1 MGTLNFNT
9 KYVIYFSIA
18 FLSYF
23 LLQHGYVI
31 SFIFAILTYNVSSC
45 LNALAKE
52 EKVFRFSLSKILR
65 IIGITFLLGIITI
78 PLIYGILYLINYLSS
93 DEVTKLID
101 IINTNLTS
109 FNEQFSQFLLGYG
122 IEQNFDNQFK
132 DSLVS
137 FFKANASSVSQISL
151 NFSVQIL
158 KILIGIIL
166 GGILSFMSF
175 DKIENYRPLSRDI
188 LIHTRRIREAFN
200 KIFVAQFKISLIDAA
215 LTAIYLKVALP
226 FFEIELPFAKMLILL
241 TFIFGL
247 LPVVGNLIS
256 NTLIVL
262 VSLKS
267 GIGVSAVSLG
277 FLVVIHKL
285 EYVLNAK
292 IIGKEIN
299 SSIIE
304 LLFVMILFEGLF
316 GIAGLILSTI
326 LYAYVKKE
334 LYLAGLIG
342 KVSDVAINK

>member
-1 MGTLNFNT
+1 MPTVNLNT

-78 PLIYGILYLINYLSS
+78 PLIYGILYLIHYLSS

-101 IINTNLTS
+101 IINNNLTS

-166 GGILSFMSF
+166 GGIISFMSF

-188 LIHTRRIREAFN
+188 LIHAGRIREAFN
-200 KIFVAQFKISLIDAA
+200 KIFVAQFKISLIDAT

-226 FFEIELPFAKMLILL
+226 FFGIELPFAKMLILL

-267 GIGVSAVSLG
+267 GIGISVVSLG

-342 KVSDVAINK
+342 KVNDVTINK